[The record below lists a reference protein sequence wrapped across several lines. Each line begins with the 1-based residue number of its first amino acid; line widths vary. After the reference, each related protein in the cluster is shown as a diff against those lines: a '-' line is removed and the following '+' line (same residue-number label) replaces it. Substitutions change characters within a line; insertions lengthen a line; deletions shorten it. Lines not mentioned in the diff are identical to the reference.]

1 MRLQDRLNGQR
12 ILLTGVTGFVGEA
25 LLQRILTDLPGVTPV
40 LLVRPK
46 SGQPAADRVAALLRK
61 PTFAAAVERA
71 GGRAELLA
79 KVEVIAGDLSAVPE
93 LPNGLDVVVHCAG
106 DVSFDPTIS
115 AAFTTNVI
123 GTQSLVE
130 RVMAAS
136 SADKPTHYVHISTAY
151 VGGKRRGAIPET
163 RVDHEVDWRAELA
176 ASHRLTEQIEDDS
189 RRGPILKRL
198 AAAADREHGRAGPI
212 TAAQDT
218 ERRRRDWVKK
228 QQQAAGGER
237 ARSLGWTDCYT
248 FTKAMGERVVEE
260 FCTGTANA
268 PAIAVSIVRPSIIES
283 ALNWP
288 SPGWIEGFKMADP
301 IIMAYGRGELPE
313 FPAAADAVVDI
324 VPVDHIVGA
333 ILTVCGTKP
342 PVGAPEYY
350 HVSSGARNP
359 LNFRWFYELVREH
372 FELFPLDAGER
383 GTVPLAN
390 WRFPGARPVERLLT
404 QGERAHQLADK
415 ALGLL
420 PRSERVRGIARDLDR
435 TQNRLELLR
444 RYLDLYR
451 SYTQVELQF
460 IDDRTLALHQ
470 QLDPDD
476 LELFGFDTA
485 VVDWPTYIRDIHCPS
500 ITGPVRKLEAIRRKR
515 QSVGSVESN
524 HRDLAPSSE
533 RILAV
538 FDLDGTLL
546 SSNVVE
552 AYLWLRL
559 PELDRAGRL
568 RELGSLLRRLPT
580 YLGAERRDRGGFLRA
595 VYRRYA
601 GADLAELNTL
611 VDQVIA
617 PHLLERV
624 SGAAL
629 RRVRAHQAAGHHTVL
644 LTGAVRPLTRPLAP
658 LFDHVVAAELAVDA
672 DGRATGF
679 LATPPLVGEARAAW
693 LVRYAEVHGFD
704 LSKSY
709 GYADSLSD
717 LPMLRAVGN
726 PTAVSPDVSLY
737 RAARATRWPIET
749 WRTPGA
755 TSRWRIPDNR
765 NDVRGAKLP

>member
-1 MRLQDRLNGQR
+1 MQLIDRLDGRR

-25 LLQRILTDLPGVTPV
+25 LLQRLLTDLPGVRPV

-46 SGQPAADRVAALLRK
+46 SGQPASDRVLGLLRK
-61 PTFAAAVERA
+61 PTFAAAAAAA
-71 GGRAELLA
+71 GGREELLA
-79 KVEVIAGDLSAVPE
+79 RVEVISGDLSEVPE
-93 LPNGLDVVVHCAG
+93 LPTGLDAVIHCAG

-115 AAFTTNVI
+115 AAFTTNVV
-123 GTQSLVE
+123 GTELLL
-130 RVMAAS
+130 RRILAAS
-136 SADKPTHYVHISTAY
+136 KPEKPIHYIHVSTAY
-151 VGGKRRGAIPET
+151 VGGRRQGAIPET
-163 RVDHEVDWRAELA
+163 SVAHEVDWRAELA
-176 ASHRLTEQIEDDS
+176 AGLRLAEQIEDDS
-189 RRGPILKRL
+189 RRAGVLKSL
-198 AAAADREHGRAGPI
+198 AAAAAREHGRAGPI
-212 TAAQDT
+212 TSAQDT

-260 FCTGTANA
+260 LCAGRG
-268 PAIAVSIVRPSIIES
+268 AIPVSIVRPSIIES
-283 ALNWP
+283 ALKLP
-288 SPGWIEGFKMADP
+288 YPGWIEGFKMADP

-313 FPAAADAVVDI
+313 FPAAADAVVDL
-324 VPVDHIVGA
+324 VPVDHIVSA
-333 ILTVCGTKP
+333 LLAVCATQPTPGI
-342 PVGAPEYY
+342 PEYY

-359 LNFRWFYELVREH
+359 LNFRQFYELVREH
-372 FELFPLDAGER
+372 FEIHPLDSGER
-383 GTVPLAN
+383 GGLPLAT

-420 PRSERVRGIARDLDR
+420 PRSERVRNIARDLDR
-435 TQNRLELLR
+435 TQSRLEVLR

-470 QLDPDD
+470 QLDPAD
-476 LELFGFDTA
+476 LEVFGFDTSI
-485 VVDWPTYIRDIHCPS
+485 VDWPTYVRDIHCPS

-515 QSVGSVESN
+515 SSSPLVESA
-524 HRDLAPSSE
+524 RREFPTDSGK
-533 RILAV
+533 ILAV
-538 FDLDGTLL
+538 FDMDGTLL

-559 PELDRAGRL
+559 PELDGPGRL

-580 YLGAERRDRGGFLRA
+580 YVGAERRDRGGFLRA

-601 GADLAELNTL
+601 GADLAGLDDL

-617 PHLLERV
+617 PHVLERV

-629 RRVRAHQAAGHHTVL
+629 RRVREHRAAGHHTIL

-658 LFDHVVAAELAVDA
+658 LFDHIVAADLATGR

-679 LATPPLVGEARAAW
+679 LSAPPLVGEARAAW

-704 LSKSY
+704 LAQSY

-726 PTAVSPDVSLY
+726 PTAVSPDVPLY
-737 RAARATRWPIET
+737 RAARGTRWPIET
-749 WRTPGA
+749 WRTPTA
-755 TSRWRIPDNR
+755 TSRLRVPDIR
-765 NDVRGAKLP
+765 HDRRGAELP